1 MDELCQELGL
11 DPLDTRGDYLVNDLY
26 LVFEPESGPLKGFRV
41 DLGVDNVA
49 DADFEVVFAGVSQP
63 GRNFKAA
70 LSWSKG
76 F

>member
-1 MDELCQELGL
+1 MNA
-11 DPLDTRGDYLVNDLY
+11 PLDERGDYLVNDLY
-26 LVFEPESGPLKGFRV
+26 LVFEPESGPLKGFRL

-63 GRNFKAA
+63 GRNFKAV